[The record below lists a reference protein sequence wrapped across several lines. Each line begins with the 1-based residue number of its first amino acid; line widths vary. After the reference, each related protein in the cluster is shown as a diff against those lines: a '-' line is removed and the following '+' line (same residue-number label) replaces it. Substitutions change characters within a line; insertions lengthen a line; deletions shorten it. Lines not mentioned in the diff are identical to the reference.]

1 MHCRYLFASPVR
13 DSKGRRVIIALG
25 GKFATNSGKK
35 KRSANVSAGKYL

>member
-35 KRSANVSAGKYL
+35 RSANVSEVKYL